1 MGNRILWLL
10 LAVLFIAGGMFAL
23 MNPFAASL
31 AATVIAGWVFIFS
44 GVVEVFAGFRAKGAG
59 AKIWT
64 VLLGLL
70 AIVLGIMILGNPLGG
85 MVALTT
91 IIAIMFLAGGVA
103 KIIMSFTME
112 DRRFLWL
119 FLISG
124 AASAVLG
131 FIILTNFPL
140 SAATSLGLL
149 LGIELLFDGAAAL
162 GMAFSRDHEEAV
174 MA

>member
-31 AATVIAGWVFIFS
+31 AATVIAAWVFIIS
-44 GVVEVFAGFRAKGAG
+44 GIVEVIGGFRAKGIG

-64 VLLGLL
+64 ILLGLL
-70 AIVLGIMILGNPLGG
+70 AIALGVMILGNPLRG
-85 MVALTT
+85 MIALTT
-91 IIAIMFLAGGVA
+91 VIAIMFLATGVA
-103 KIIMSFTME
+103 KILMSFTMK

-124 AASAVLG
+124 VASAVLG
-131 FIILTNFPL
+131 FIILTNFPI

-162 GMAFSRDHEEAV
+162 GMAFSRDHEETVA
-174 MA
+174 A